1 MLLSVR
7 FRTGQHKKEY
17 MNDNASPDQFEDPDV
32 STTELDEVI
41 HANKELYD
49 KLNKLPEIEALEA
62 IAIEEEENLD
72 RADKPHPFLVSLEK
86 LKDFY
91 TENELIRYASWS
103 ILLILI
109 STTALTMIEYDM
121 FKESVSGQVGKT
133 FIFGGDEPNG
143 LDTFFH
149 TFWWSIVTFTTVGYG
164 DVSPVTHL
172 GKFLTIII
180 MLLNFGVVTLLG
192 GAVASVLVAKR
203 LTGDDTLDESKF
215 NGHLVIAG
223 WNSYVPSILKLIDA
237 NVDATDT
244 VILVNVTDRDIIQR
258 ATTGYE
264 RLDIHHIPEN
274 FTHESVLRKAFLE
287 KASTFMILP
296 DNSGLLPH
304 EEPDEDKTVL
314 TCLTAKS
321 ISESCN
327 VVAHV
332 LDTETVSHLERANAN
347 EIVIPDDHVPHLLA
361 KHVTDPGVP
370 QFFDNLILQ
379 EEKDKGLQEVKIP
392 RSLNK
397 QSHNKISAF
406 YKFKYNWL
414 LVGYAIRKAGFSLDE
429 QMGESGSPLI
439 RSMIKEQLE
448 GAGVNLTSDEH
459 VVVEINPPDDYK
471 VDEKHSALVLR

>member
-1 MLLSVR
+1 
-7 FRTGQHKKEY
+7 
-17 MNDNASPDQFEDPDV
+17 MNDNPSPKQFQDPDV

-41 HANKELYD
+41 HANKDLYD

-62 IAIEEEENLD
+62 ITLEDEEKEDD
-72 RADKPHPFLVSLEK
+72 REKSHLFLEALNN
-86 LKDFY
+86 LKDLY
-91 TENELIRYASWS
+91 TENDLVRYAAWAFV
-103 ILLILI
+103 LILV
-109 STTALTMIEYDM
+109 STSALTVTEYEM
-121 FKESVSGQVGKT
+121 FKESVTGHVGET
-133 FIFGGDEPNG
+133 FVFGGDEPNW
-143 LDTFFH
+143 LDTYFH

-237 NVDATDT
+237 NKDATDE
-244 VILVNVTDRDIIQR
+244 VILVNETDRDIIQR
-258 ATTGYE
+258 VTTGYE

-287 KASTFMILP
+287 KAGAFMILP

-327 VVAHV
+327 VIAHV
-332 LDTETVSHLERANAN
+332 LDPETVSHLQRANAN
-347 EIVIPDDHVPHLLA
+347 EIVIPDEHVPHLLA

-370 QFFDNLILQ
+370 QFFDDLILQ

-392 RSLNK
+392 RSLNG

-414 LVGYAIRKAGFSLDE
+414 LVGYAIRKAGFSLDD

-459 VVVEINPPDDYK
+459 VVVEINPPDDYTI
-471 VDEKHSALVLR
+471 DEKHSALVLR

>member
-1 MLLSVR
+1 
-7 FRTGQHKKEY
+7 
-17 MNDNASPDQFEDPDV
+17 MNDNPSPKQFQDPDV

-41 HANKELYD
+41 HANKDLYD

-62 IAIEEEENLD
+62 ITLEDEEKEDD
-72 RADKPHPFLVSLEK
+72 REKSHLFLEALNN
-86 LKDFY
+86 LKDLY
-91 TENELIRYASWS
+91 TENDLVQYAAWAFV
-103 ILLILI
+103 LILV
-109 STTALTMIEYDM
+109 STSALTVTEYEM
-121 FKESVSGQVGKT
+121 FKESVTGDVGET
-133 FIFGGDEPNG
+133 FVFGGDEPNW
-143 LDTFFH
+143 LDTYFH

-164 DVSPVTHL
+164 DVSPETHL

-237 NVDATDT
+237 NKDATDE
-244 VILVNVTDRDIIQR
+244 VILVNETDRDIIQR
-258 ATTGYE
+258 VTTGYE

-287 KASTFMILP
+287 KAGAFMILP

-327 VVAHV
+327 VIAHV
-332 LDTETVSHLERANAN
+332 LDSETVSHLQRANAN
-347 EIVIPDDHVPHLLA
+347 EIVIPDEHVPHLLA

-370 QFFDNLILQ
+370 QFFDDLILQ

-392 RSLNK
+392 RSLNG

-414 LVGYAIRKAGFSLDE
+414 LVGYAIRKAGFSLDD

-459 VVVEINPPDDYK
+459 VVVEINPPDDYTI
-471 VDEKHSALVLR
+471 DEKHSALVLR

>member
-1 MLLSVR
+1 LLLSVR

-17 MNDNASPDQFEDPDV
+17 MNDNASPDQFQDPDV

-62 IAIEEEENLD
+62 IAIEEEEDLD
-72 RADKPHPFLVSLEK
+72 RGDKPHPFLVLVEK
-86 LKDFY
+86 LKYFY
-91 TENELIRYASWS
+91 SKNELIRYASWS

-133 FIFGGDEPNG
+133 FIFGGDEANW

-223 WNSYVPSILKLIDA
+223 WNTYVPSILKLIDA
-237 NVDATDT
+237 NQDSTDI
-244 VILVNVTDRDIIQR
+244 VILVNETDKEIVQR
-258 ATTGYE
+258 VTTGYE
-264 RLDIHHIPEN
+264 RLDITHISEN
-274 FTHESVLRKAFLE
+274 FTHESVLRKAFLD

-296 DNSGLLPH
+296 DSSGLLPH
-304 EEPDEDKTVL
+304 ENPDEDKTVL

-327 VVAHV
+327 VIAHV
-332 LDTETVSHLERANAN
+332 LDTETVSHLKRANAN

-370 QFFDNLILQ
+370 QFFDDLILK

-392 RSLNK
+392 RSLSG
-397 QSHNKISAF
+397 QPHNKVSAF

-414 LVGYAIRKAGFSLDE
+414 LVGYAVRKAGFSLDE

-439 RSMIKEQLE
+439 RNMIKEQLE

-471 VDEKHSALVLR
+471 IDEKHSALVLR

>member
-1 MLLSVR
+1 
-7 FRTGQHKKEY
+7 
-17 MNDNASPDQFEDPDV
+17 MNDNPSPEQFQDPDV

-41 HANKELYD
+41 HANKDLYD

-62 IAIEEEENLD
+62 ITLEDEEKEDD
-72 RADKPHPFLVSLEK
+72 REKSHLFLEALNN
-86 LKDFY
+86 LKDLY
-91 TENELIRYASWS
+91 TENDLVRYAAWAFV
-103 ILLILI
+103 LILV
-109 STTALTMIEYDM
+109 STSALTVTEYEM
-121 FKESVSGQVGKT
+121 FKESVTGDVGET
-133 FIFGGDEPNG
+133 FVFGGDEPNW
-143 LDTFFH
+143 LDTYFH

-164 DVSPVTHL
+164 DVSPETHL

-203 LTGDDTLDESKF
+203 LTGDYTLDESKF

-237 NVDATDT
+237 NKDATDE
-244 VILVNVTDRDIIQR
+244 VILVNETDRDIIQR
-258 ATTGYE
+258 VTTGYE

-287 KASTFMILP
+287 KAGAFMILP

-327 VVAHV
+327 VIAHV
-332 LDTETVSHLERANAN
+332 LDPETVSHLQRANAN
-347 EIVIPDDHVPHLLA
+347 EIVIPDEHVPHLLA

-370 QFFDNLILQ
+370 QFFDDLILQ

-392 RSLNK
+392 RSLNG

-414 LVGYAIRKAGFSLDE
+414 LVGYAIRKAGFSLDD

-459 VVVEINPPDDYK
+459 VVVEINPPDDYTI
-471 VDEKHSALVLR
+471 DEKHSALVLR

>member
-1 MLLSVR
+1 
-7 FRTGQHKKEY
+7 
-17 MNDNASPDQFEDPDV
+17 MNDNPSPKQFQDPDV

-41 HANKELYD
+41 HANKDLYD

-62 IAIEEEENLD
+62 ITLEDEEKKDD
-72 RADKPHPFLVSLEK
+72 REKSHLFLEALNN
-86 LKDFY
+86 LKDLY
-91 TENELIRYASWS
+91 TENDLVRYAAWAFV
-103 ILLILI
+103 LILV
-109 STTALTMIEYDM
+109 STSALTVTEYEM
-121 FKESVSGQVGKT
+121 FKESVTGHVGET
-133 FIFGGDEPNG
+133 FVFGGDEPNW
-143 LDTFFH
+143 LDTYFH

-237 NVDATDT
+237 NKDATDV
-244 VILVNVTDRDIIQR
+244 VILVNETDRDIIQR
-258 ATTGYE
+258 VTTGYE

-287 KASTFMILP
+287 KAGAFMILP

-327 VVAHV
+327 VIAHV
-332 LDTETVSHLERANAN
+332 LDPETVSHLQRANAN
-347 EIVIPDDHVPHLLA
+347 EIVIPDEHVPHLLA

-370 QFFDNLILQ
+370 QFFDDLILQ

-392 RSLNK
+392 RSLNG

-414 LVGYAIRKAGFSLDE
+414 LVGYAIRKAGFSLDD

-459 VVVEINPPDDYK
+459 VVVEINPPDDYTI
-471 VDEKHSALVLR
+471 DEKHSALVLR